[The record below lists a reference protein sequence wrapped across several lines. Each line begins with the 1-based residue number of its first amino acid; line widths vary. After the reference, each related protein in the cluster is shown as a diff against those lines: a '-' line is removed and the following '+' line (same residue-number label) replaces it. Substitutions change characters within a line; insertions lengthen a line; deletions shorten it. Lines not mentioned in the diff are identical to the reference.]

1 MNKNNIK
8 ITFLTIIFLVILGIF
23 NYSSNV
29 EAANT
34 NSSLYSNPNQ
44 YNPDASYKFKVS
56 DIVNSQIL
64 TSVVGCTGVVNK
76 AALWM
81 STLLQSP
88 LQIAQ
93 MAKEKIDKIKNQLKS
108 ACSSTKA
115 AMETA
120 AQSAPTMPGYVKPI
134 DTVISKVSGALTVPL
149 DMNLK
154 KSNVS
159 PAKIEKICL
168 DQVDSMDPKTLDELV
183 KQNDLQQEKNFK
195 EQCFDGIA
203 ITLAKN
209 QLTAMTRSAMNW
221 VNSGLGGNPFFVQ
234 NMKNMTY
241 NLEKNVINTGIDA
254 LLAPNNMNPYALD
267 FAKAKVSN
275 KGIISSSS
283 QFLGGLQSDLSNFVT
298 DPTSYYSDTTLN
310 KAQDTRTVLQR
321 AQQANNAFATNF
333 MYGGWNGWL
342 ALTQKEKNNPLGFNM
357 IADQYI
363 NEMQS
368 SATNQFKNEV
378 TTNNGFMSQKT
389 CINYN
394 DDKLKQLQ
402 KDLSTYQSTSNTACN
417 GTGANSD
424 ACSSAKASISNTQDK
439 IKNFVR
445 ECKDD
450 GWKVITPGS
459 LIKDKVTSYLGSPE
473 RQLEIAKT
481 INDSLNAVF
490 SVLISKLEGSGLF
503 GLSDS
508 AVNVNWTDNMNTL
521 SSDAS
526 TGDTSYNN
534 NGAYN
539 NFDLTKN
546 LGNTYI
552 HETVYGLGTW
562 NAKDNI
568 TTTINGFNNDKK
580 LYPNLAPEI
589 FNDKGEP
596 IIINNSYY
604 TVDTPGTTK
613 IMDEGYNVFEKG
625 DRVFWDGTKWQNWK
639 CGPLDASNQCTIQ
652 KSPIN
657 KRGVIQIQQDYIVA
671 AKAMLEILPTL
682 MPKIGEL
689 DYCIPGP
696 NPSYKTNS
704 TDAQSAYQ
712 DWIGTIYTGPKDKTD
727 MNTNEWV
734 IDREGSETFKAMAN
748 IFDDN
753 INVWKAI
760 VNSNSIA
767 FFLNYFGDFTGTKW
781 EGVHFSCDGNCV
793 KFKEAVKI
801 QDFATKYTNNSL
813 FQNFYEI
820 FDRQMNDVYFKN
832 MTSPYL
838 EREDRSINKATDA
851 NPEYIPMAASGLDIT
866 KDILYYNNQTIKT
879 NINLNDGIKQAK
891 VNIAK
896 LEPIRD
902 EVSGIIKAAQDRRK
916 ANLDQLVNA
925 PNNTA
930 ILACEALQNDCLK
943 GFANGMTVPANS
955 TADAICLKTYNTC
968 ISDKTANGEILS
980 QTELESIYNTC
991 LLEEDTQFFDAES
1004 ITAIGNKDEERCN
1017 DGIDNDFNGLIDSAD
1032 PACSSTVTT
1041 NMKCLSFSDH
1051 DVHSYYS
1058 DFGAGDGK
1066 LNGKLLATKYS
1077 PTRCEDR
1084 NSLANCSATENVY
1097 AGPSFHFNGFDP
1109 YNSYKVKTC
1118 IWAQVKPTN
1127 GQCSLVLGSGK
1138 EIHSYLSDL
1147 NCVDGKCRGRLNSP
1161 TYNTL
1166 SCDRRGPNDCTTSA
1180 VITGGPKRVSAGTF
1194 GLDPYNA
1201 YTVSNCQLVK

>member
-1 MNKNNIK
+1 MD
-8 ITFLTIIFLVILGIF
+8 IF
-23 NYSSNV
+23 NTPTLI

-44 YNPDASYKFKVS
+44 YNSNDPYKFKVS
-56 DIVNSQIL
+56 DVVNSQIL

-76 AALWM
+76 VAKWM
-81 STLLQSP
+81 STILQSP
-88 LQIAQ
+88 EQIAQ
-93 MAKEKIDKIKNQLKS
+93 IARDEIDKKKEQLKA
-108 ACSSTKA
+108 ACSSVKA
-115 AMETA
+115 GIEAVA
-120 AQSAPTMPGYVKPI
+120 GGIPTVNDMVKPADTTLAKTPTCQDRI
-134 DTVISKVSGALTVPL
+134 DATSDKLIRA
-149 DMNLK
+149 
-154 KSNVS
+154 
-159 PAKIEKICL
+159 AI
-168 DQVDSMDPKTLDELV
+168 DQENATRARD
-183 KQNDLQQEKNFK
+183 FK

-221 VNSGLGGNPFFVQ
+221 VNSGFGGNPFFVQ
-234 NMKNMTY
+234 NMQHMTY

-267 FAKAKVSN
+267 FAKAKVAN
-275 KGIISSSS
+275 KGIVSSSA

-298 DPTSYYSDTTLN
+298 DPTSYYSDNTLG

-321 AQQANNAFATNF
+321 AQQANNSFATNF

-342 ALTQKEKNNPLGFNM
+342 ALTQIEKNNPLGFNM
-357 IADQYI
+357 IANQYI
-363 NEMQS
+363 NEMES
-368 SATNQFKNEV
+368 SATNQFKSEI

-389 CINYN
+389 CVTYN

-402 KDLSTYQSTSNTACN
+402 KDLSTYQSASNTSCS

-424 ACSSAKASISNTQDK
+424 ACASAKASISNTQDK

-521 SSDAS
+521 SNDS
-526 TGDTSYNN
+526 TGGTAYNN
-534 NGAYN
+534 NGAYD

-552 HETVYGLGTW
+552 HDTVYGLGTW

-568 TTTINGFNNDKK
+568 TTTINGFNNNKK

-639 CGPLDASNQCTIQ
+639 CGPLDADNQCTIQ
-652 KSPIN
+652 KSPIK
-657 KRGVIQIQQDYIVA
+657 KRGVIQLQQDYIVA
-671 AKAMLEILPTL
+671 AKAMIEILPNVMSKL
-682 MPKIGEL
+682 GEL

-704 TDAQSAYQ
+704 SEAQTTYQ
-712 DWIGTIYTGPKDKTD
+712 NWVGSIYVGG
-727 MNTNEWV
+727 
-734 IDREGSETFKAMAN
+734 IDRSNERFGTKIDTAGMPTYEALHN
-748 IFDDN
+748 IFNENFGIWTVLKKTLEPIITIFSWICDRGSSGECIGNSYIYVKNGDFDKYEAAHLASKEDRM
-753 INVWKAI
+753 KAVLEY
-760 VNSNSIA
+760 VNSN
-767 FFLNYFGDFTGTKW
+767 
-781 EGVHFSCDGNCV
+781 
-793 KFKEAVKI
+793 
-801 QDFATKYTNNSL
+801 L
-813 FQNFYEI
+813 FPNFYEI
-820 FDRQMNDVYFKN
+820 FDKQMNDLYFKN

-838 EREDRSINKATDA
+838 EREDVSLNKLTDK
-851 NPEYIPMAASGLDIT
+851 NPGYIPMAENGLDLT
-866 KDILYYNNQTIKT
+866 KDIMYYNDEYTQTLKD
-879 NINLNDGIKQAK
+879 LGDAVKQAR

-902 EVSGIIKAAQDRRK
+902 EVSGIIKAAQDRRQ

-943 GFANGMTVPANS
+943 GFTNGMTVPANT

-968 ISDKTANGEILS
+968 IADKTASGEILS
-980 QTELESIYNTC
+980 QAQLESIYKTC
-991 LLEEDTQFFDAES
+991 LLEEDTQFFEAEAIRQMGNPDA
-1004 ITAIGNKDEERCN
+1004 ERCN
-1017 DGIDNDFNGLIDSAD
+1017 DGIDNDLDGLIDSKD
-1032 PACSSTVTT
+1032 PDCPSTVTT
-1041 NMKCLSFSDH
+1041 NMKCLSYNDR
-1051 DVHSYYS
+1051 DIHSYYS
-1058 DFGAGDGK
+1058 DLGCGDGK
-1066 LNGKLLATKYS
+1066 CLGKLTAHYS
-1077 PTRCEDR
+1077 GTSCENR
-1084 NSLANCSATENVY
+1084 NSLNDCSATENVY
-1097 AGPSFHFNGFDP
+1097 AGPSFHFNWGDA

-1118 IWAQVKPTN
+1118 MWADVTPTN

-1138 EIHSYLSDL
+1138 EIHSYISDL
-1147 NCVDGKCRGRLNSP
+1147 NCVDGKCHGVLKESTYSP
-1161 TYNTL
+1161 T
-1166 SCDRRGPNDCTTSA
+1166 SCERRGPNDCTTTA
-1180 VITGGPKRVSAGTF
+1180 VITSGPKRVRAGTF

-1201 YTVSNCQLVK
+1201 YTVSNCQWTK